1 MIRFFDVVF
10 SFLGILFL
18 FPVFII
24 LLIVGF
30 FDTGAPIF
38 AQERVRKYKNIF
50 CLV

>member
-10 SFLGILFL
+10 SFFGLLVL
-18 FPVFII
+18 SLFII
-24 LLIVGF
+24 ILWIIGF
-30 FDTGAPIF
+30 FDRGAPIF

>member
-10 SFLGILFL
+10 SFFGLLVLSPFIVILWGI
-18 FPVFII
+18 
-24 LLIVGF
+24 GF

-38 AQERVRKYKNIF
+38 AQECVSKYKNIF